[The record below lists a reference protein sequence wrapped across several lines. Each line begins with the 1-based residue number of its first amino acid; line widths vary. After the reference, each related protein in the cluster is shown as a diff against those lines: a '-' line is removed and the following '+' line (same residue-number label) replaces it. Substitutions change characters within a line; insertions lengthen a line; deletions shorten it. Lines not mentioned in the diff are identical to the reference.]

1 MQKELAQRLLA
12 ATLKW
17 SPEDIERYSNLIDN
31 FAELKYDEYQQY
43 RPGSRFVEHLCAWL
57 NQFEEGEEREI
68 ILQFLLRNLTFIS
81 TSEMHRL
88 IETVYPEIVLPIF
101 ESQTEGILRDYPS
114 KEPLKDLII
123 ELIKAKSA
131 FFALSDGARI
141 DVFRRVA
148 RLDHDQVCVDY
159 SISQIKSTEML
170 SKMNNR
176 ANKKD
181 PEKKVLGLFQ
191 DRFEHIFLLDDFS
204 ASGVSYLRKEGK
216 RWAGK
221 VFKAI
226 SDLENKKILDAS
238 SKAKIHIVLYLAT
251 DKAVNRLRDYIKD
264 YCVER
269 CVDRNYEFDIHF
281 IQKVSPVQ
289 LSPQEDAIFR
299 KKKKKNKEIIT
310 DSHYK
315 KGDMTNPHLGFDGCG
330 LALVIYHN
338 TPNNSFPVIWAGEN
352 ALFPRVTRHKDV
364 R

>member
-1 MQKELAQRLLA
+1 
-12 ATLKW
+12 
-17 SPEDIERYSNLIDN
+17 
-31 FAELKYDEYQQY
+31 
-43 RPGSRFVEHLCAWL
+43 
-57 NQFEEGEEREI
+57 
-68 ILQFLLRNLTFIS
+68 
-81 TSEMHRL
+81 
-88 IETVYPEIVLPIF
+88 
-101 ESQTEGILRDYPS
+101 
-114 KEPLKDLII
+114 
-123 ELIKAKSA
+123 
-131 FFALSDGARI
+131 
-141 DVFRRVA
+141 
-148 RLDHDQVCVDY
+148 
-159 SISQIKSTEML
+159 ML
-170 SKMNNR
+170 SKMDSR
-176 ANKKD
+176 VNKKD

-238 SKAKIHIVLYLAT
+238 SKAKIHLVLYLAT
-251 DKAVNRLRDYIKD
+251 DKAINRLHDYIKD
-264 YCVER
+264 YCG
-269 CVDRNYEFDIHF
+269 DRNYEIDIHC
-281 IQKVSPVQ
+281 IQKVSHVQ

-299 KKKKKNKEIIT
+299 KHFNDNKEIIA

>member
-12 ATLKW
+12 ATLNW

-216 RWAGK
+216 SWAGK

-251 DKAVNRLRDYIKD
+251 DKAINRLHDYIKD
-264 YCVER
+264 YCG
-269 CVDRNYEFDIHF
+269 DRNYEIDIHC
-281 IQKVSPVQ
+281 IQKVSHVQ
-289 LSPQEDAIFR
+289 LSPQEDAIF
-299 KKKKKNKEIIT
+299 KKHFNNNKEIIA